1 MGASLAL
8 VAHTFELS
16 RFQPS
21 QSLRWTQ
28 AIKLS
33 IAYCLK
39 IRGSYQVP
47 RGQDHAFDNS
57 SAHTHSSVKHRAF
70 QCLNWILHETSG
82 YLTR

>member
-28 AIKLS
+28 AVKLS
-33 IAYCLK
+33 VRIVSKSAAVIKC
-39 IRGSYQVP
+39 P
-47 RGQDHAFDNS
+47 GQDHAFDNS
-57 SAHTHSSVKHRAF
+57 SAHTHPSVKHRAF